1 MSRRCNSMIAKK
13 SLVAWMPLLCLCLL
27 TGITLGHAMDS
38 TSALN
43 SYKDLQSNF
52 DNYRQD
58 ASTSH
63 PEPVFVSPE
72 GIRSNLFDGLPSSE
86 PVDKKI
92 ALNATHSKEQVQ
104 DLVAMNTVAQRDI
117 VYDDVQRSD
126 LHDQGRGNS
135 MDIEVAGNGQG
146 EQDGVERMGPDDEL
160 ANFIEE
166 RVDAATASSVNHA
179 GRDNAQSTR
188 YLGNSLNIDVHGITV
203 TATNTVPGGS
213 AIATSN
219 IKIEPVQII
228 MNPSEVSERLK

>member
-1 MSRRCNSMIAKK
+1 MSCRCNSMIAKK

-27 TGITLGHAMDS
+27 TGITLGHATDS

-72 GIRSNLFDGLPSSE
+72 GIRSNLFGELPSSGPFDNE
-86 PVDKKI
+86 I
-92 ALNATHSKEQVQ
+92 AMNATHSKEQVQ

-126 LHDQGRGNS
+126 LEHQGQGNS

-146 EQDGVERMGPDDEL
+146 EHDGIERMGP
-160 ANFIEE
+160 
-166 RVDAATASSVNHA
+166 
-179 GRDNAQSTR
+179 
-188 YLGNSLNIDVHGITV
+188 
-203 TATNTVPGGS
+203 
-213 AIATSN
+213 
-219 IKIEPVQII
+219 
-228 MNPSEVSERLK
+228 

>member
-1 MSRRCNSMIAKK
+1 MIAKK

-52 DNYRQD
+52 DNYRQE
-58 ASTSH
+58 ASASH

-72 GIRSNLFDGLPSSE
+72 GIRSNLFSKIPSAG
-86 PVDKKI
+86 PVDEEI
-92 ALNATHSKEQVQ
+92 AMNAAHPKEQVQ
-104 DLVAMNTVAQRDI
+104 NLVAMNAVAQRDI

-126 LHDQGRGNS
+126 LEDQGQGNS

-146 EQDGVERMGPDDEL
+146 ENDGARRMGLDDDL
-160 ANFIEE
+160 GNSIEE
-166 RVDAATASSVNHA
+166 KVDAATASSVNHA
-179 GRDNAQSTR
+179 VRGAQSTQ

-228 MNPSEVSERLK
+228 MNPSEVSEKLK

>member
-1 MSRRCNSMIAKK
+1 MIAKK

-27 TGITLGHAMDS
+27 TGVTLGHAMDS

-43 SYKDLQSNF
+43 SYKDLQSSF

-72 GIRSNLFDGLPSSE
+72 GIRSNLFGKLPSSG
-86 PVDKKI
+86 PFDDDIV
-92 ALNATHSKEQVQ
+92 LNATHSKEQVQ
-104 DLVAMNTVAQRDI
+104 DLVAMNTVAERDI

-126 LHDQGRGNS
+126 PEHQGQGNS

-146 EQDGVERMGPDDEL
+146 GHDRVGIMGQDEENDL

-166 RVDAATASSVNHA
+166 RVDAATVSSANH
-179 GRDNAQSTR
+179 GVRDNSQSTR